1 MCYMG
6 KQDVCIEAKETEL
19 QVSLSIKKP
28 SMRYLDE
35 FVKLKCAPD
44 LLASGVFPNAKEIT
58 ESLTCYN
65 AARQHLRKDFPLNDK
80 DVTCVVVGD
89 GNTPRTGAIFAMRT
103 AWQVISIDP
112 RLKLDKG
119 YNIKRLMM
127 FPHKIE
133 EYITYGVATP
143 IVIVACHSHANWE
156 QMLKPFK
163 RVTKL
168 AIIALP
174 CCVPTGD
181 NPDVEY
187 ADWGCWSPCRTVKV
201 WRPKAEATS

>member
-1 MCYMG
+1 MG
-6 KQDVCIEAKETEL
+6 SQDVCIEAKETEL

-65 AARQHLRKDFPLNDK
+65 AARQHLRKEFPLNDK
-80 DVTCVVVGD
+80 DIRCFVVGD

-103 AWQVISIDP
+103 AWRVISIDP
-112 RLKLDKG
+112 RLKPDKE
-119 YNIKRLMM
+119 YNIDRLNVYAVRVEDLCGM
-127 FPHKIE
+127 P
-133 EYITYGVATP
+133 P
-143 IVIVACHSHANWE
+143 IGEGKVVLVACHSHANWE
-156 QMLKPFK
+156 QMLKPFSS
-163 RVTKL
+163 VTKL

-174 CCVPTGD
+174 CCEPVGKD
-181 NPDVEY
+181 PDVEY
-187 ADWGCWSPCRTVKV
+187 ADWGCWSPCRTVKI
-201 WRPKAEATS
+201 WRPKGGPTV